1 MLRRALLSFLALP
14 GVVAFAVPLVL
25 ARPAGGMASFRWP
38 ALILLVPG
46 TILLL
51 WTVRDFAVTGKGT
64 LAPWDPPRNLVTTG
78 LYRISRNP
86 MYLAIMFVLA
96 GWAMA
101 FGSVL
106 LLAYAVVV
114 LIAFQ
119 VRVITHEE
127 PFLARTHRDEW
138 KRYSA
143 RVPRWIFPS
152 RRAVAA
158 AWVALLVAIPIGGLI
173 YEAIADGLAQRE
185 FQVPGL
191 LVDIGGRRQHLLCIG
206 EGEPIVFFEHS
217 GWGSSLSSR
226 EARERVATRTTVCSY
241 DRSGSGWSDPG
252 PDTASAGSLARDLA
266 VLQDRAQLAG
276 PFVIVASSIGGLTAE
291 MFARQYPERTAGLVF
306 LDAAN
311 SLTLP
316 LRDSEGKLARPAVCG
331 ASMLARFGVLRLLNP
346 FSLNGETDEG
356 WLGAALTYNPRPWT
370 QLCAMGRG
378 LSDTVREF
386 EQAPALPP
394 DIPLAVLSASGSEEL
409 MPPYVRRFVDVE
421 ALREA
426 MVESHQRLAAASTRG
441 TWAIVPESTHLI
453 GGSQPAAVADAVLD
467 MVEGIRKR

>member
-1 MLRRALLSFLALP
+1 MLIRALVAFLALP
-14 GVVAFAVPLVL
+14 GVVAFGVPLAL
-25 ARPAGGMASFRWP
+25 AWSAGRLGSFRWP

-46 TILLL
+46 SALLL
-51 WTVRDFAVTGKGT
+51 WTVRDFLVIGKGT
-64 LAPWDPPRNLVTTG
+64 LAPWGPPRHLVTTG
-78 LYRISRNP
+78 LYRVSRNP
-86 MYLAIMFVLA
+86 MYLAVMLILT

-101 FGSVL
+101 FGSL
-106 LLAYAVVV
+106 FLLAYAAVV

-119 VRVITHEE
+119 ARVITHEE
-127 PFLARTHRDEW
+127 PRLARTHRDEW
-138 KRYSA
+138 PRYSA
-143 RVPRWIFPS
+143 RVPRWILPN
-152 RRAVAA
+152 RAAVVA
-158 AWVALLVAIPIGGLI
+158 AWVAVLVAIPIGGLI

-185 FQVPGL
+185 FAAPGM
-191 LVDIGGRRQHLLCIG
+191 LVDIGGRRLHLLCIG

-226 EARERVATRTTVCSY
+226 EARERVASRTTVCSY

-306 LDAAN
+306 LDAAS

-316 LRDSEGKLARPAVCG
+316 LRESEGRFARPAVCG

-346 FSLNGETDEG
+346 FSMESESDEG
-356 WLGAALTYNPRPWT
+356 RRAAALTYNPRPWT

-378 LSDTVREF
+378 LPDTVREF

-394 DIPLAVLSASGSEEL
+394 DIPLAVLSASSSEEL
-409 MPPYVRRFVDVE
+409 MPPSVRRFVDVE
-421 ALREA
+421 ALRQA
-426 MVESHQRLAAASTRG
+426 IVDSHRQLAATSSRG
-441 TWAIVPESTHLI
+441 TWAVVPDSTHLI
-453 GGSQPAAVADAVLD
+453 GGSQPDAVADAVLD
-467 MVEGIRKR
+467 MLEGIR